1 MVRNWYGCCLWG
13 EVHLGQRR
21 GTKEPSGMME
31 MLYILVWMGLRAHT
45 QNFNKLYKIKIHIL
59 GCTVRNNSMKLLKTL
74 LSPDCPVS
82 PSFPPGRFAAQGMTF
97 PSLLGKQVWPC
108 DQKSGHQDHNRI
120 NIWHFSV
127 CPLKRRDLYSPC
139 SSPTNCWLVMQSHTR
154 KPSLT
159 IWMRGKPGNHRAT
172 KQEKMLDGP

>member
-1 MVRNWYGCCLWG
+1 MNMTHVSVKKEYTNTSNKNMDEYHWHFVVWSKSDIKVRIFKFHLYEVQEKPMVRNWYGCCLWG

-97 PSLLGKQVWPC
+97 PSLLGK
-108 DQKSGHQDHNRI
+108 
-120 NIWHFSV
+120 
-127 CPLKRRDLYSPC
+127 
-139 SSPTNCWLVMQSHTR
+139 
-154 KPSLT
+154 
-159 IWMRGKPGNHRAT
+159 
-172 KQEKMLDGP
+172 